1 MAYNNEGAEQL
12 LESLIKMVGKANQ
25 KVEGL
30 QKRVGQLEW
39 ILKEQ
44 VKERGPVLV
53 YSTLPPSQT
62 SSKTH

>member
-44 VKERGPVLV
+44 VKERGPVMV

>member
-1 MAYNNEGAEQL
+1 LAYNNEGAEQL